1 MWNVKGAGL
10 VREEGFLVGRHG
22 LEKSGLGCAVNT
34 NFCNVIAKINQ
45 ILSLVEQLVFN
56 ICLGIMLL
64 FS

>member
-10 VREEGFLVGRHG
+10 VREEVFLVGRHS
-22 LEKSGLGCAVNT
+22 LEKSGLGRAMNT

-56 ICLGIMLL
+56 ICVGIMLL